1 MTNTQDTEETLAMA
15 SFHVT
20 LLINHLNG
28 LIPTSNPT
36 LRLKYAALRLK
47 LEDSFKEI
55 EQFTDDFIKE
65 QNHLEKQ
72 AQIQQ
77 EEPKENLSDCCSA
90 KINEQWFCK
99 ECRDHAE

>member
-1 MTNTQDTEETLAMA
+1 MTHTQDTEETLVTA
-15 SFHVT
+15 SFHLT
-20 LLINHLNG
+20 SLINHLNNI
-28 LIPTSNPT
+28 IPTSNPMQ
-36 LRLKYAALRLK
+36 RLQFAALRLK

-77 EEPKENLSDCCSA
+77 EEPRTLEMDDTEIERLSGCCDY
-90 KINEQWFCK
+90 KMDEQ
-99 ECRDHAE
+99 